1 MNIKTALC
9 ALLLSGIALT
19 AAAQKS
25 SESELFAMETDAPTN
40 TSLAHYGSAALLS
53 EADSV
58 IKRDTIITLGKKKT
72 PRYKIRR
79 IDRGIRDQ
87 VFIPKGT
94 WMVGG
99 TVSYSEYNED
109 NYNLLV
115 LKDVTGEGYTFKL
128 NPYGAYFFRNN
139 MAIGLRLGYNRSY
152 LDVDNFNLDLGDD
165 LNITLTDLYYIQQ
178 KYEVGCFLRTIMPIG
193 NSKIFGLFN
202 DVRINYAYTRT
213 KDSTGSDT
221 EYDGT
226 FAITH
231 SLEIGMAPGLT
242 AFITNW
248 AAVEVSLNLMGF
260 KFKWQDQDTNQVE
273 SGSYNTSSGN
283 FKINL
288 FSINIGM
295 TFYL

>member
-9 ALLLSGIALT
+9 ALLLSGATLT
-19 AAAQKS
+19 AVAQKS
-25 SESELFAMETDAPTN
+25 SESGLFATETDAPTN
-40 TSLAHYGSAALLS
+40 TSLAPYGSAALLS
-53 EADSV
+53 EADSI

-99 TVSYSEYNED
+99 TVSYSDYNED

-178 KYEVGCFLRTIMPIG
+178 KYEVGTFLRTIMPIG